1 MGGGMDV
8 LPGVKACGGLV
19 HALEIQ
25 SAQPFPVGASH
36 ECCCSEGGA
45 PSAPG
50 SPSSAPGPCTHHQT
64 LEELRDLGE
73 LAALGAL
80 VAADSPHQ
88 HEDGHEEALLWGF
101 VLARGQVVEQG
112 GGVREWEHQRGR
124 RAAVT
129 CGSRASAQGGSAE
142 TSSSGAT

>member
-1 MGGGMDV
+1 MGAMDV
-8 LPGVKACGGLV
+8 LPGVISCEGLV

-45 PSAPG
+45 PSVPG

-64 LEELRDLGE
+64 LEELRDPGE
-73 LAALGAL
+73 LVALGAL

-88 HEDGHEEALLWGF
+88 HEDGREEALLQGF
-101 VLARGQVVEQG
+101 VLARG
-112 GGVREWEHQRGR
+112 RGR
-124 RAAVT
+124 GVGT
-129 CGSRASAQGGSAE
+129 PEGQESRGHMWQQGLRLWGHVAGCFFDAG
-142 TSSSGAT
+142 TGAFV